1 MHVQV
6 GASFVRKPCGP
17 RRKTSLKAHTL
28 LGCQTFHSGI
38 NGPGV
43 KQIGRYLMNFS
54 VDVTSEVCVYRVVPM
69 TCFFLSLET
78 VSINILNRLKSP

>member
-1 MHVQV
+1 M
-6 GASFVRKPCGP
+6 RKPCGP

-54 VDVTSEVCVYRVVPM
+54 VDVTSKVCVVPM
-69 TCFFLSLET
+69 SHFFFSLET